1 MGRSLVSL
9 GLCIYFLLLRF
20 LVIELSFCSAPVIGW
35 AGFYFYVI
43 FSWKLLFIGNVC
55 FGFSHSRK
63 KNKTQT
69 CYRLHHESPMNFIPN
84 SRQIFSSLYIY
95 FFLSFFPVFSRTKSW
110 AMCQL
115 NHVAW
120 VARRLVRPIWTRCDR
135 NVPNSRWNETLRR
148 NCGRFIGSSS
158 QKATVKVLRNW
169 SESRQRSILQASRNE
184 WDFLCCLFSF
194 PFSLLIASWIMLQ
207 LLCLFASHT

>member
-1 MGRSLVSL
+1 ML
-9 GLCIYFLLLRF
+9 
-20 LVIELSFCSAPVIGW
+20 
-35 AGFYFYVI
+35 
-43 FSWKLLFIGNVC
+43 
-55 FGFSHSRK
+55 FSHESCCSLEMFVSDFHTAEK
-63 KNKTQT
+63 KTKHKLAIGCITNPQWI
-69 CYRLHHESPMNFIPN
+69 S
-84 SRQIFSSLYIY
+84 SQILDRFSHLSIY

-158 QKATVKVLRNW
+158 RKATVKVLRNW

-207 LLCLFASHT
+207 LLCLFASHTQTSHSTFTSPRGRLQSYYVCQ